1 MKYMV
6 FGPDYV
12 IRLDRGDEVI
22 GSLSSLCEQD
32 GIGLAWFS
40 GSGEAASAE
49 LLSPAEGDDGTLVI
63 DGPCRMVTLTGN
75 VSSAAGR
82 PFIRAHAAFAGRD
95 AVLRGGL
102 LKKAVAASG
111 CEIILHR
118 TFDRMERIKDPAS
131 GEMVLDINSDWE

>member
-12 IRLDRGDEVI
+12 IRLDRGDAVI

-40 GSGEAASAE
+40 GSGETESAGILPTAA
-49 LLSPAEGDDGTLVI
+49 GDDGPLVI
-63 DGPCRMVTLTGN
+63 DGPRRMVSLTGN
-75 VSSAAGR
+75 VSVVEGR
-82 PFIRAHAAFAGRD
+82 PFIKAHAAFAGED

-102 LKKAVAASG
+102 LKEAVAGSG

-118 TFDRMERIKDPAS
+118 TFDRMARIKDPLS
-131 GEMVLDINSDWE
+131 GALVLDINSDWE